1 MKDMETVANAVLL
14 MDKQLRGELFIRD
27 GKIQTK
33 KLWENTY
40 IKKQLDKRRDGGAF
54 TVSDHIRGMV
64 YSMLTSGA
72 AWNRLEP
79 HIDTATGQIPVIDE
93 IFCQYDVTALLS
105 ADPAVLVGQV
115 KEHRLGTQYLTNQI
129 NALVGVNIGKLLA
142 IEKEYGSVDNFYQ
155 SLADKNDNLKTLV
168 RELSVP
174 GKPYKLT
181 QLGEALTA
189 EYLKNVG
196 YDIGKPDR
204 HICRVLGSEY
214 LGCSKRKYAA
224 PYEAIDIIADIAKS
238 LNKSAAE
245 VDYILWAYCAN
256 GFGEVCTKS
265 KPKCME
271 LCIAK
276 SFCHYKDKQEG

>member
-1 MKDMETVANAVLL
+1 MIDTKTVANSVLQ
-14 MDKQLRGELFIRD
+14 MDKQMRESLFINN
-27 GKIQTK
+27 GEPQVK

-40 IKKQLDKRRDGGAF
+40 IKKQLDRRKNGETF

-79 HIDTATGQIPVIDE
+79 HIDIETGQIPIIDD
-93 IFCQYDVTALLS
+93 IFYQYDVTALQS
-105 ADPAVLVGQV
+105 ADPAVLVSRV
-115 KEHRLGTQYLTNQI
+115 KEYRLGTPYLTNQI
-129 NALVGVNIGKLLA
+129 NALIGVNIGKLLA
-142 IEKEYGSVDNFYQ
+142 IKKEYGSVDHFYQ
-155 SLADKNDNLKTLV
+155 SLADKNDNLKALV
-168 RELSVP
+168 RELATA
-174 GKPYKLT
+174 GKPYKFA

-204 HICRVLGSEY
+204 HIRRILGSEY
-214 LGCSKRKYAA
+214 LGCSQRKYAA

-238 LNKSAAE
+238 LNKPAAE

-256 GFGEVCTKS
+256 GFGEVCTKG

-271 LCIAK
+271 LCVAEP
-276 SFCHYKDKQEG
+276 FCNYKDKQED